1 MRQKPLAAATP
12 IPIVGGRGNWQIP
25 LAGLIFDTFWKRLAL
40 MDFPGTQNMFENL
53 FRFVDHS
60 IRERDLLI
68 DALNADK
75 RDDDY
80 QAKLKAFNNGK
91 VSGHAPIGRTIKL
104 ISDINLPFGFGER
117 DKAYQAA
124 TAEAIQSGLGLHVL
138 PKLEAA
144 NAAHWELCS
153 QAMEMADEFAG
164 CERLTYITAHFE
176 VFNALTNLA
185 NSRTPKPDTAS
196 PVEDQGSGTNLH

>member
-1 MRQKPLAAATP
+1 
-12 IPIVGGRGNWQIP
+12 
-25 LAGLIFDTFWKRLAL
+25 
-40 MDFPGTQNMFENL
+40 MFKHL

-80 QAKLKAFNNGK
+80 QAKLKAFNNGT
-91 VSGHAPIGRTIKL
+91 VSGYAPIGRTIRL

-124 TAEAIQSGLGLHVL
+124 TAEAIQNGLGLPLL

-144 NAAHWELCS
+144 NSAHRELCS
-153 QAMEMADEFAG
+153 QAMELADQSAG
-164 CERLTYITAHFE
+164 SERLSYFTAHCE
-176 VFNALTNLA
+176 AFNALTHLV
-185 NSRTPKPDTAS
+185 NSRATTPDADP
-196 PVEDQGSGTNLH
+196 PVEAKGNRTDLR

>member
-1 MRQKPLAAATP
+1 
-12 IPIVGGRGNWQIP
+12 
-25 LAGLIFDTFWKRLAL
+25 
-40 MDFPGTQNMFENL
+40 MFENL

-80 QAKLKAFNNGK
+80 QAKLKAFNNGT

-104 ISDINLPFGFGER
+104 ISDINLAFGLGER

-124 TAEAIQSGLGLHVL
+124 TAEAIQSGLGLPL
-138 PKLEAA
+138 LRKLEAA
-144 NAAHWELCS
+144 NSAHQDLCS
-153 QAMEMADEFAG
+153 QAMDLADQFAG
-164 CERLTYITAHFE
+164 SERLTYFTAHCD
-176 VFNALTNLA
+176 VFNALTSLVNCRA
-185 NSRTPKPDTAS
+185 PRPDTGPGQWDES
-196 PVEDQGSGTNLH
+196 PVSLLGFRSPAANVAAVIGPGAITPESEMPTMVQMKLVTPPIGFSQDEP